1 MVRSRVINE
10 SKKIFIIYYIYM
22 VNRIANPELY
32 KFYNSVANPQR
43 CYTSFRNG
51 LKYKKD
57 FSIENM
63 ERLIMKKIKRCD
75 SKVDEQGRECSF
87 CTEYKTWI
95 NYYSWSTRCKDCQ
108 NKRRPVYKPISV
120 VYK

>member
-1 MVRSRVINE
+1 
-10 SKKIFIIYYIYM
+10 M

-57 FSIENM
+57 FSIKNL
-63 ERLIMKKIKRCD
+63 ERLIMLKVIKHNNKIDDK
-75 SKVDEQGRECSF
+75 GRECSF
-87 CTEYKTWI
+87 CNIYKLRIEY
-95 NYYSWSTRCKDCQ
+95 YDSYTR
-108 NKRRPVYKPISV
+108 
-120 VYK
+120 

>member
-1 MVRSRVINE
+1 
-10 SKKIFIIYYIYM
+10 M

-57 FSIENM
+57 FSIENL
-63 ERLIMKKIKRCD
+63 ERLIMLKVIKHNNKIDDK
-75 SKVDEQGRECSF
+75 GRECSF
-87 CTEYKTWI
+87 CNIYKLRIEYYDSYTRWK
-95 NYYSWSTRCKDCQ
+95 NGRCKDCH
-108 NKRRPVYKPISV
+108 NKRRPVEKPISV